1 MTTINDVISWKH
13 EPNEKFGSHYI
24 FFFVNTE
31 NNLISKSNG
40 ADRINQDLKDFDY
53 DAKLYIVHQ
62 FMKAGKID
70 AGNELFGILQIDSNK
85 TFLDNKYSKEL
96 LDNF

>member
-31 NNLISKSNG
+31 NNLISKLM
-40 ADRINQDLKDFDY
+40 ALIEL
-53 DAKLYIVHQ
+53 I
-62 FMKAGKID
+62 KI
-70 AGNELFGILQIDSNK
+70 
-85 TFLDNKYSKEL
+85 
-96 LDNF
+96 

>member
-1 MTTINDVISWKH
+1 M
-13 EPNEKFGSHYI
+13 
-24 FFFVNTE
+24 
-31 NNLISKSNG
+31 
-40 ADRINQDLKDFDY
+40 KDFDY

-70 AGNELFGILQIDSNK
+70 AGNELFGILQLDRNK